1 MMAAWVWQGCHTLL
15 WFMKKETMACGH
27 SLLYVFKV
35 RGCINRAGWLRRYGR
50 DAIPSYKSILFT
62 RFSWRPPSNGVL
74 KNSSIIFSAVLLS
87 MKRPGITRMF
97 ASLCW
102 RVS

>member
-35 RGCINRAGWLRRYGR
+35 RAYQQSWLVHFLLWQAAKAERRQVH
-50 DAIPSYKSILFT
+50 PL
-62 RFSWRPPSNGVL
+62 
-74 KNSSIIFSAVLLS
+74 
-87 MKRPGITRMF
+87 
-97 ASLCW
+97 
-102 RVS
+102 RVYQQNWLTA

>member
-35 RGCINRAGWLRRYGR
+35 RVYQQSWLVHLRQVHPLRVYQQ
-50 DAIPSYKSILFT
+50 
-62 RFSWRPPSNGVL
+62 SWL
-74 KNSSIIFSAVLLS
+74 TA
-87 MKRPGITRMF
+87 
-97 ASLCW
+97 
-102 RVS
+102 

>member
-35 RGCINRAGWLRRYGR
+35 RAYQQSWLVHLRQVH
-50 DAIPSYKSILFT
+50 PL
-62 RFSWRPPSNGVL
+62 
-74 KNSSIIFSAVLLS
+74 
-87 MKRPGITRMF
+87 
-97 ASLCW
+97 
-102 RVS
+102 RVYQQNWLTA

>member
-35 RGCINRAGWLRRYGR
+35 RGCILQGWLVHFLLWQAAKAERRQVHPLRVYQQ
-50 DAIPSYKSILFT
+50 
-62 RFSWRPPSNGVL
+62 SWL
-74 KNSSIIFSAVLLS
+74 TA
-87 MKRPGITRMF
+87 
-97 ASLCW
+97 
-102 RVS
+102 

>member
-35 RGCINRAGWLRRYGR
+35 RGYQQGWLVHLRQVHPLRVYQQ
-50 DAIPSYKSILFT
+50 
-62 RFSWRPPSNGVL
+62 SWL
-74 KNSSIIFSAVLLS
+74 TA
-87 MKRPGITRMF
+87 
-97 ASLCW
+97 
-102 RVS
+102 

>member
-35 RGCINRAGWLRRYGR
+35 RGVSTELVGALLALASGKSRAETSAPPECINRAG
-50 DAIPSYKSILFT
+50 
-62 RFSWRPPSNGVL
+62 
-74 KNSSIIFSAVLLS
+74 
-87 MKRPGITRMF
+87 
-97 ASLCW
+97 
-102 RVS
+102 

>member
-35 RGCINRAGWLRRYGR
+35 RGVSTELVDCVGMAGMPY
-50 DAIPSYKSILFT
+50 
-62 RFSWRPPSNGVL
+62 PPTSQSCL
-74 KNSSIIFSAVLLS
+74 H
-87 MKRPGITRMF
+87 
-97 ASLCW
+97 ASHGDHLQME
-102 RVS
+102 S

>member
-35 RGCINRAGWLRRYGR
+35 RVYQQSWLVHLRQVHPLGVYQQ
-50 DAIPSYKSILFT
+50 
-62 RFSWRPPSNGVL
+62 SWL
-74 KNSSIIFSAVLLS
+74 TA
-87 MKRPGITRMF
+87 
-97 ASLCW
+97 
-102 RVS
+102 

>member
-35 RGCINRAGWLRRYGR
+35 RVYQQSWLVHLRQVHPLSVSTELVDCVGMAGMPY
-50 DAIPSYKSILFT
+50 
-62 RFSWRPPSNGVL
+62 PPTSQSCL
-74 KNSSIIFSAVLLS
+74 H
-87 MKRPGITRMF
+87 
-97 ASLCW
+97 ASHGDHLQME
-102 RVS
+102 S